1 MAEANSVWRRNERQA
16 TILASLFNKRP
27 NRNAAFLESN
37 KKKKSNQNGAVQ
49 AKRCRFLSN
58 TSFVVAQN
66 LGGKVK
72 AGNI

>member
-37 KKKKSNQNGAVQ
+37 KKKKQPKRRRSSN
-49 AKRCRFLSN
+49 
-58 TSFVVAQN
+58 
-66 LGGKVK
+66 GKLK
-72 AGNI
+72 AETIEGRGSARQTVDKDT